1 MMTDY
6 LKEFEQYLSENKK
19 VSSNTLESYIRDA
32 VQYISYAD
40 SYGVKDITKVD
51 TELVNKYIEYLTG
64 KKRSH
69 STCTRVIAS
78 VRCYYKFLNFYGY
91 TKSNPASDIKLVR
104 EEKKLPNVLTADE
117 IDILLAQPNS
127 SDPKGCRDKAML
139 ELLYATGI
147 RVSELIDLN
156 VTDVNTEVEVVFCRS
171 GKATRCLPIY
181 SNASRA
187 VEEYTNRVR
196 SAVTTGEEQAL
207 FTNLNGTRLTR
218 QGFWKIIKLYTKQAG
233 IKKDITP
240 HTLRHSLATQM
251 LSKGAQLKDIQAIL
265 GHADISS
272 TQVYAQIMREQY
284 ASIYK
289 KFHPRAK

>member
-6 LKEFEQYLSENKK
+6 LKEFEQYLLENKG
-19 VSSNTLESYIRDA
+19 VSSNTLESYIRDV
-32 VQYISYAD
+32 VQYINYAETQH
-40 SYGVKDITKVD
+40 SKDITKAD
-51 TELVNKYIEYLTG
+51 TALVNAYVKHLAD
-64 KKRSH
+64 KNRSH

-78 VRCYYKFLNFYGY
+78 IRCYYKFLNFYGY
-91 TKSNPASDIKLVR
+91 TKTNPAISVKLVR
-104 EEKKLPNVLTADE
+104 EEKKLPKVLTAEE
-117 IDILLAQPNS
+117 IDLLLAQPDP
-127 SDPKGCRDKAML
+127 SDSKGCRDKAML

-156 VTDVNTEVEVVFCRS
+156 IGDVNTEVEVVFCRS

-181 SNASRA
+181 SNAARA
-187 VEEYTNRVR
+187 VEDYINRVR
-196 SAVTTGEEQAL
+196 SSVTTEEEQAL

-218 QGFWKIIKLYTKQAG
+218 QGFWKIIKQYTKQAG
-233 IKKDITP
+233 INSDITP

>member
-1 MMTDY
+1 MTDY

-19 VSSNTLESYIRDA
+19 VSSNTLESYIRDT

-40 SYGVKDITKVD
+40 THDVTDITEAD
-51 TELVNKYIEYLTG
+51 SLLINKYIDYLTG

-69 STCTRVIAS
+69 STCTRAIAS

-91 TKSNPASDIKLVR
+91 TKSNPASEIKLVR

-117 IDILLAQPNS
+117 IDLLLAQPNS
-127 SDPKGCRDKAML
+127 ADPKGCRDKAML

-156 VTDVNTEVEVVFCRS
+156 ITDVNTEVEVIFCRS

-196 SAVTTGEEQAL
+196 STVTTEDEQAL